1 MALHP
6 VGPLPAS
13 TYWRRR
19 LVLVLVVVLPLLLAR
34 SCLGGGSTP
43 RPGPSSSPTPTHSPL
58 PSPTA
63 SRTASHPPAALTTC
77 RDSALT
83 LSTRTDTSDYKVGST
98 VRVTLTITNTSRV
111 GCRRDLGPGAMEVLV
126 YSGPERIWSSDD
138 CAADTTSSVQTLR
151 AGGSL
156 QTTVSWS
163 GKRSARGCPTP
174 RTTADP
180 GTYVARARIGTLQA
194 SRSVFR
200 LHR

>member
-43 RPGPSSSPTPTHSPL
+43 RPRASSSPTPTHSSQ
-58 PSPTA
+58 PSPTH
-63 SRTASHPPAALTTC
+63 TPSHPSTTLATC
-77 RDSALT
+77 PDSALT
-83 LSTRTDTSDYKVGST
+83 LSTRTDTADYTVGST
-98 VRVTLTITNTSRV
+98 VRVTLTIANTSRV
-111 GCRRDLGPGAMEVLV
+111 GCRRDLGPGAVEVLV
-126 YSGPERIWSSDD
+126 YSGQERIWSSDD
-138 CAADTTSSVQTLR
+138 CGADTTSSVQTLR

-180 GTYVARARIGTLQA
+180 GTYVARAHIGTLQA

-200 LHR
+200 LHA